1 MQYDIDILV
10 KCNWVATRQQ
20 QYSTHLHTNST
31 QNDTKQKI
39 YRKTQKLW
47 KECGPCPVFAGYI
60 LVFGLITEEK
70 AREKNLSQGSR
81 IVLAGT
87 MKIHKYTIR
96 IHRHNNKNIYITVL
110 KGNTT
115 NMAVLYYFISILVKV
130 SDGGLNRDRNM

>member
-1 MQYDIDILV
+1 
-10 KCNWVATRQQ
+10 
-20 QYSTHLHTNST
+20 
-31 QNDTKQKI
+31 
-39 YRKTQKLW
+39 
-47 KECGPCPVFAGYI
+47 
-60 LVFGLITEEK
+60 
-70 AREKNLSQGSR
+70 
-81 IVLAGT
+81 